1 MRQGNFCF
9 VTVCVICCVYSV
21 SGMIEKTLNLGQIRS
36 ALFSGNDSKTEAGF
50 AVSGVGDVNKDG
62 YDDYLIGARSY
73 SKYAGAAFLVYGGPS
88 MPDSLTPET
97 LGSQGVVFYGYN
109 RSYTGWDVSGL
120 GDVNRDG
127 YADFMI
133 GSPSPGSKGNCH
145 VIFGGR
151 SLPSSVSLSSLGRY
165 GVTIGSESL
174 SHDLGY
180 AVTKVGDVNN
190 DGYADILL
198 GASSYSEKGKVYLIY
213 GGASLPETMSLPL
226 PASSGLVMTAEDIG
240 STVAGAGDVNKD
252 GYDDFLIGAC
262 GSGKKTGTVYLVYGG
277 PSMRGSLDLSS
288 SNWKGVVFEDPSN
301 FSHHGLTV
309 TSPGDV
315 NNDGYADILIGARDS
330 ASHRVYLI
338 YGGSNLPK
346 HITLN
351 ALGDLGVVI
360 TSAVSDPMVTSE
372 PLGFSL
378 TAVGDMN
385 RDGFSDFLIGASNF
399 FTKGKGRS
407 YLIYGDRKLPTEI
420 LLSKND
426 TSSYHAVAIEGES
439 TRSFSGMSVAGLG
452 DIDGDGYNDVLIGAP
467 GFTSFS
473 GRAYAVSGK
482 AFSPPTA
489 RMSRSMHRRYSL

>member
-9 VTVCVICCVYSV
+9 VTVWVICCVYSV

-151 SLPSSVSLSSLGRY
+151 SLPSSVSLSSLGSY

-226 PASSGLVMTAEDIG
+226 PASSGVVMTAEDIG
-240 STVAGAGDVNKD
+240 
-252 GYDDFLIGAC
+252 
-262 GSGKKTGTVYLVYGG
+262 GKKTGTVYLVYGG

-315 NNDGYADILIGARDS
+315 NNDGYADMLIGARDS

-338 YGGSNLPK
+338 YGGYSLPK

-399 FTKGKGRS
+399 FTK
-407 YLIYGDRKLPTEI
+407 
-420 LLSKND
+420 
-426 TSSYHAVAIEGES
+426 
-439 TRSFSGMSVAGLG
+439 
-452 DIDGDGYNDVLIGAP
+452 
-467 GFTSFS
+467 
-473 GRAYAVSGK
+473 
-482 AFSPPTA
+482 
-489 RMSRSMHRRYSL
+489 